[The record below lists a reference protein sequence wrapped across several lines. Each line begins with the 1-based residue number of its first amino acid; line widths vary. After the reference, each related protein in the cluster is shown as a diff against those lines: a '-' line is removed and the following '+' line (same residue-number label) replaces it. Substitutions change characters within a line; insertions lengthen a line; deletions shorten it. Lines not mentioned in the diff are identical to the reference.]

1 VSSRDPHDDD
11 QLSAYLD
18 GELDPAQTAE
28 LEARLAQD
36 PALATALDA
45 VGEVLVAL
53 RGLDAVNPP
62 SGYAERLR
70 ARLAKAREASAALAR
85 TVHQPPRRRNWRAV
99 ASTAA
104 AITLLGLGT
113 VVLRGRMP
121 VPEAAQAP
129 PGAQLQREKTADAGP
144 VMRLP
149 ALSVP
154 RTAIIDA
161 ETPLADEA
169 AVRAH
174 LAALPEVNSLLGIPI
189 DQVPALADAAR
200 RTIMAAPPF
209 RSGVTPGICLDSVEQ
224 AGLVAQVESVTYQQ
238 QPTLAYVVAS
248 ASSGASRL
256 DQVHVILVDPRT
268 CEERLFL

>member
-1 VSSRDPHDDD
+1 VSSRDLHDDD

-18 GELDPAQTAE
+18 GDLDQAQAAE
-28 LEARLAQD
+28 LETRLAQD

-70 ARLAKAREASAALAR
+70 ARLAKAREASPAPP
-85 TVHQPPRRRNWRAV
+85 VHQPPRRRNWRVV

-104 AITLLGLGT
+104 AITLLGLLGT
-113 VVLRGRMP
+113 AVMRGRMP

-129 PGAQLQREKTADAGP
+129 PEAQLQRETADAGP
-144 VMRLP
+144 VVRLP

-154 RTAIIDA
+154 HTAIIDA

-174 LAALPEVNSLLGIPI
+174 LAALRGANSLLGIPI
-189 DQVPALADAAR
+189 DRVPELADAAR

-209 RSGVTPGICLDSVEQ
+209 RSGATPGMCLDSVEQ

-256 DQVHVILVDPRT
+256 DQVHIILVDPRT